1 MGTLFRI
8 GDRNIDRI
16 KGDRWDYAKCYLDND
31 EYMEGNEDSIQD
43 RIEEIKNE
51 IEELENEDELRVH
64 IISHFEDELYNLQC
78 TNIEDCIKIWSSSYD
93 ILGIYP
99 LSELKDLSNNGYG
112 YVFLDE
118 DIVDI
123 NELEDGYYQLIDEDN
138 NYLLLKIEDNNEI
151 ELFEDYKDIIKEI
164 GKKKYFKYFG
174 DKISTLLEYYD
185 DDTIFPMLENEN
197 EQYSH
202 DIIEYIFDTHNL
214 LTLEE
219 YNLQAETNYTSV
231 DDVRDDWYWT
241 KKGILDFRN
250 ELYKC

>member
-16 KGDRWDYAKCYLDND
+16 KGDRWDYTKCYLDND

-51 IEELENEDELRVH
+51 IEELENEDDLRVH
-64 IISHFEDELYNLQC
+64 VISHFEDELYNLQC

-151 ELFEDYKDIIKEI
+151 ELFEDKILIKNKNDIFEVINIDDFDDYAVEC
-164 GKKKYFKYFG
+164 YQ
-174 DKISTLLEYYD
+174 D
-185 DDTIFPMLENEN
+185 DDAYYWKLTDLDELDCYMSDEEKNKIRNGNTVLCCMNEN
-197 EQYSH
+197 YDWEIREH
-202 DIIEYIFDTHNL
+202 FINRLIII
-214 LTLEE
+214 
-219 YNLQAETNYTSV
+219 
-231 DDVRDDWYWT
+231 
-241 KKGILDFRN
+241 
-250 ELYKC
+250 

>member
-1 MGTLFRI
+1 MGTLFKI

-64 IISHFEDELYNLQC
+64 VISHFEDELYNLQC

-123 NELEDGYYQLIDEDN
+123 NELEDGYYQLLDEDN

-151 ELFEDYKDIIKEI
+151 ELFEDKILIKNKNDIFEVINIDDFDDYAVEC
-164 GKKKYFKYFG
+164 YQ
-174 DKISTLLEYYD
+174 D
-185 DDTIFPMLENEN
+185 DDAYYWKLTNLDELDCYMSDEEKNKIRNGNTVLCCMNEN
-197 EQYSH
+197 YVWEIREH
-202 DIIEYIFDTHNL
+202 FINRLIII
-214 LTLEE
+214 
-219 YNLQAETNYTSV
+219 
-231 DDVRDDWYWT
+231 
-241 KKGILDFRN
+241 
-250 ELYKC
+250 